1 MRPLGRAFVLGA
13 VALLLAACQWGHV
26 GFSPARTRFNPFEN
40 TIGADNVDQLVE
52 RWSVPLDAPVGDP
65 VVSGGRVYVNAGS
78 DERTAFHAL
87 DATTG
92 APRWSVEDEE
102 PHEIAFVQRAP
113 GAVVGDLV
121 YAGFGLVAL
130 DTFGQMDA
138 FDAASGDPVW
148 SSGAP
153 AFGGLITSPSAV
165 AGDTVY
171 ARYEFSCCRG
181 DVQFGG

>member
-65 VVSGGRVYVNAGS
+65 VVSGGRMYVNAGS

-92 APRWSVEDEE
+92 APRWSVEDER
-102 PHEIAFVQRAP
+102 PHELSFVERFP
-113 GAVVGDLV
+113 GAVAGDLV
-121 YAGFGLVAL
+121 YTGFNVLSFTSLFDPTGRI
-130 DTFGQMDA
+130 DA
-138 FDAASGDPVW
+138 YDAATGALVW
-148 SSGAP
+148 SNEVDSFPGPIKSPP
-153 AFGGLITSPSAV
+153 AVVDG
-165 AGDTVY
+165 TVY
-171 ARYEFSCCRG
+171 AEF
-181 DVQFGG
+181 VYT